1 MSYMALHDNNHDCF
15 YPPFGINKLARIH
28 GEVILIIGGGSV
40 GGWVMVGV
48 QGKVAF
54 WIKAFLYILF

>member
-54 WIKAFLYILF
+54 G